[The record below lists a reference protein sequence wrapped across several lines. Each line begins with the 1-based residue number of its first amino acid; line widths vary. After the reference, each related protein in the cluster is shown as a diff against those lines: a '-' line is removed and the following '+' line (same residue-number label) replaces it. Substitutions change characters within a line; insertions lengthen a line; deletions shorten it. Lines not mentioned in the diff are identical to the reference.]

1 LPAVWNL
8 KIPPRVQI
16 FLWLFPQNKIMTRN
30 TLRCR
35 GIPKPM
41 ECSFCKEFES
51 VDHLFFD
58 CIVSKNI
65 WLLVEKMFNHKVDLF
80 RALWLKAVALFR
92 VLPMF
97 FVFEFDSL
105 NTDFIYATNE
115 TGRMSL

>member
-1 LPAVWNL
+1 
-8 KIPPRVQI
+8 
-16 FLWLFPQNKIMTRN
+16 
-30 TLRCR
+30 
-35 GIPKPM
+35 M